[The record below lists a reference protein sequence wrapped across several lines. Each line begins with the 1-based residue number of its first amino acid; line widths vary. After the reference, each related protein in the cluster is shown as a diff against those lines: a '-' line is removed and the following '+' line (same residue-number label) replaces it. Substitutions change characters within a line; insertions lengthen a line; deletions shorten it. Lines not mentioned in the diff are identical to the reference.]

1 MSNRTILVL
10 AVSAALATGCQ
21 QSDKQGNQ
29 AAGNG
34 TTAQRSGDVKVPDT
48 TIGQSLAGSSDHSTL
63 VRAIKAAGLEATLSG
78 SQPYT
83 LFAPTNAALDKLPAG
98 TTDNLMK
105 PEQKGQLTALLT
117 NLIVPGVVT
126 ADDLSKAI
134 ERGKGKAELA
144 TMGGGKLTVT
154 KNGDALT
161 VTDAKGNQARVTRA
175 DMLQS
180 NGVIHVVDAVPQPG

>member
-1 MSNRTILVL
+1 MSTRTILTL
-10 AVSAALATGCQ
+10 AVSAALAAGCQ
-21 QSDKQGNQ
+21 QSDDNGNR

-34 TTAQRSGDVKVPDT
+34 TAAVQNGDSKIPNT
-48 TIGQSLAGSSDHSTL
+48 NIGQTLAGSSDHSTL
-63 VRAIKAAGLEATLSG
+63 LSAIKAAGLEATLSG

-126 ADDLSKAI
+126 ADDLGKAI

-154 KNGDALT
+154 KNGDALV
-161 VTDAKGNQARVTRA
+161 VTDAKGNKANVTRA

-180 NGVIHVVDAVPQPG
+180 NGVIHVVDAVPQG